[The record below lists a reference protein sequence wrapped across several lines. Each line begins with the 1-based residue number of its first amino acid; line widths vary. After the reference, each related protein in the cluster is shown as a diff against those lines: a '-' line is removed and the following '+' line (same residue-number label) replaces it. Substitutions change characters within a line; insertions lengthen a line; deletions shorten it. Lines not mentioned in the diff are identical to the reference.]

1 MKFSQMKN
9 AKREQENKIS
19 ALKSV
24 RGKTI
29 ILVDIVILIMM
40 IVLLANVVPKAQR
53 SMKNATQNYLADMAL
68 AYGTM
73 IENECADNGNETE
86 LTPDELK
93 SQLAEVGVKGIKSS
107 YAYVVDKNATM
118 LYHPTASKIGQ
129 PVENTVVKG
138 LVAQIQAGT
147 IPESSVT
154 SYNFN
159 GVIKYASYYVAPDGA
174 FILVISADESEVMKP
189 VNDMFSSSVV
199 IGIIVAIFM
208 GIICSLIVRKILQ
221 PIGLMTSFITKMTNL
236 DFTEDKTGKQL
247 AARQDE
253 FGYMA
258 RAIDQLQKKLASTID
273 RIKGQSSKL
282 YSSSDGMYKNAYSM
296 SETSEQVDKAVSEI
310 AEGASSQAGETQ
322 KATENVITIGNM
334 IEEAS
339 QEVKDLNEM
348 ASGMQNSNQVAIGIL
363 QELGSVNEQTRNSI
377 GDIARQTVTT
387 NESASKIR
395 EVTGLI
401 TEIAEETNL
410 LSLNASIEAARA
422 GDAGRGFAVVASQ
435 IQKLADQSSSSAK
448 QIEEIVDRLI
458 SDSEQAVATMDQVKA
473 IISKQSE
480 DVERTGNAFGEVSE
494 GIKNSMSVIQS
505 ISEKVRTMD
514 EARVNVVD
522 TVQNLTAIA
531 EENAASTQESSASV
545 TSITGIAVNIEQSSG
560 DLKQIA
566 MDLDEDMKEFKY

>member
-1 MKFSQMKN
+1 MKN

-129 PVENTVVKG
+129 PVENAIVKG

>member
-1 MKFSQMKN
+1 
-9 AKREQENKIS
+9 
-19 ALKSV
+19 
-24 RGKTI
+24 
-29 ILVDIVILIMM
+29 
-40 IVLLANVVPKAQR
+40 
-53 SMKNATQNYLADMAL
+53 
-68 AYGTM
+68 
-73 IENECADNGNETE
+73 
-86 LTPDELK
+86 
-93 SQLAEVGVKGIKSS
+93 
-107 YAYVVDKNATM
+107 
-118 LYHPTASKIGQ
+118 
-129 PVENTVVKG
+129 
-138 LVAQIQAGT
+138 
-147 IPESSVT
+147 
-154 SYNFN
+154 
-159 GVIKYASYYVAPDGA
+159 
-174 FILVISADESEVMKP
+174 
-189 VNDMFSSSVV
+189 
-199 IGIIVAIFM
+199 
-208 GIICSLIVRKILQ
+208 
-221 PIGLMTSFITKMTNL
+221 
-236 DFTEDKTGKQL
+236 
-247 AARQDE
+247 
-253 FGYMA
+253 
-258 RAIDQLQKKLASTID
+258 
-273 RIKGQSSKL
+273 
-282 YSSSDGMYKNAYSM
+282 M

-566 MDLDEDMKEFKY
+566 MDLDEDMINLCWNAFSSRFSKHIRKGSLLMITFYSLVRCLKIPRNCVKLLKRQAPSLLIWNRQRTLNICAVNVTSMHRSGQLRLQNCGIDDVLIFQQEISGMQTGMKSDFKRLRTGMVGKEKVQPLSLFLW

>member
-1 MKFSQMKN
+1 MKN

-53 SMKNATQNYLADMAL
+53 SMKNTTQNYLADMAL

-147 IPESSVT
+147 IPQSSVT

-174 FILVISADESEVMKP
+174 FILVISADESEVLKP

-208 GIICSLIVRKILQ
+208 GIICSLIVRNILK

-236 DFTEDKTGKQL
+236 DFTEDKTGQQL

-273 RIKGQSSKL
+273 RIKGQSNKL

-310 AEGASSQAGETQ
+310 AEGASSQASETQ

-348 ASGMQNSNQVAIGIL
+348 ASGMRNSNQVAIGIL

-531 EENAASTQESSASV
+531 EENAAGTQESSASV
-545 TSITGIAVNIEQSSG
+545 TSITGIAVNIEQSSS

>member
-1 MKFSQMKN
+1 MKN

-53 SMKNATQNYLADMAL
+53 SMKNTTQNYLADMAL

-73 IENECADNGNETE
+73 IENECVDNGNEAE

-129 PVENTVVKG
+129 PVENTIVKG

-174 FILVISADESEVMKP
+174 FILVISADESEVLKP

-236 DFTEDKTGKQL
+236 DFTEDKTGQQL

-480 DVERTGNAFGEVSE
+480 DVEKTGNAFGEVSE

-566 MDLDEDMKEFKY
+566 MDLDEEMKEFKY

>member
-1 MKFSQMKN
+1 MKN

-53 SMKNATQNYLADMAL
+53 SMKNTTQNYLADMAL

-73 IENECADNGNETE
+73 IENECVDNGHEAE

-93 SQLAEVGVKGIKSS
+93 SQLAEVGVKGITSS

-129 PVENTVVKG
+129 PVENTIVKG

-174 FILVISADESEVMKP
+174 FILVISADESEVLKP

-236 DFTEDKTGKQL
+236 DFTEDKTGQQL

-480 DVERTGNAFGEVSE
+480 DVEKTGNAFGEVSE

>member
-1 MKFSQMKN
+1 MKN

-129 PVENTVVKG
+129 PVENTIVKG

-154 SYNFN
+154 SYSFN

-174 FILVISADESEVMKP
+174 FILVISADESEVLKP

-236 DFTEDKTGKQL
+236 DFTEDKTGQQL

>member
-1 MKFSQMKN
+1 MKN

-53 SMKNATQNYLADMAL
+53 SMKNTTQNYLADMAL

-93 SQLAEVGVKGIKSS
+93 SQLAEVGVKGITSS

-129 PVENTVVKG
+129 PVENTIVKG

>member
-1 MKFSQMKN
+1 M
-9 AKREQENKIS
+9 
-19 ALKSV
+19 
-24 RGKTI
+24 
-29 ILVDIVILIMM
+29 
-40 IVLLANVVPKAQR
+40 
-53 SMKNATQNYLADMAL
+53 
-68 AYGTM
+68 
-73 IENECADNGNETE
+73 
-86 LTPDELK
+86 
-93 SQLAEVGVKGIKSS
+93 
-107 YAYVVDKNATM
+107 DK
-118 LYHPTASKIGQ
+118 
-129 PVENTVVKG
+129 E
-138 LVAQIQAGT
+138 
-147 IPESSVT
+147 
-154 SYNFN
+154 
-159 GVIKYASYYVAPDGA
+159 
-174 FILVISADESEVMKP
+174 
-189 VNDMFSSSVV
+189 
-199 IGIIVAIFM
+199 
-208 GIICSLIVRKILQ
+208 
-221 PIGLMTSFITKMTNL
+221 
-236 DFTEDKTGKQL
+236 
-247 AARQDE
+247 
-253 FGYMA
+253 
-258 RAIDQLQKKLASTID
+258 
-273 RIKGQSSKL
+273 
-282 YSSSDGMYKNAYSM
+282 
-296 SETSEQVDKAVSEI
+296 VSEI
-310 AEGASSQAGETQ
+310 AESASSQAGEKQ
-322 KATENVITIGNM
+322 KAKENVITIGNM

-339 QEVKDLNEM
+339 QGVKDLNEM
-348 ASGMQNSNQVAIGIL
+348 ASGMQNSDQVAIGIL

-480 DVERTGNAFGEVSE
+480 DVEKTGNAFGEVSE

>member
-1 MKFSQMKN
+1 MKN

-53 SMKNATQNYLADMAL
+53 SMKNTTQNYLADMAL

-93 SQLAEVGVKGIKSS
+93 SQLAEVGVKGITSS

>member
-1 MKFSQMKN
+1 
-9 AKREQENKIS
+9 
-19 ALKSV
+19 
-24 RGKTI
+24 
-29 ILVDIVILIMM
+29 
-40 IVLLANVVPKAQR
+40 
-53 SMKNATQNYLADMAL
+53 
-68 AYGTM
+68 M

-377 GDIARQTVTT
+377 GDIARQ
-387 NESASKIR
+387 
-395 EVTGLI
+395 
-401 TEIAEETNL
+401 
-410 LSLNASIEAARA
+410 
-422 GDAGRGFAVVASQ
+422 
-435 IQKLADQSSSSAK
+435 
-448 QIEEIVDRLI
+448 
-458 SDSEQAVATMDQVKA
+458 
-473 IISKQSE
+473 
-480 DVERTGNAFGEVSE
+480 
-494 GIKNSMSVIQS
+494 
-505 ISEKVRTMD
+505 
-514 EARVNVVD
+514 
-522 TVQNLTAIA
+522 
-531 EENAASTQESSASV
+531 
-545 TSITGIAVNIEQSSG
+545 
-560 DLKQIA
+560 
-566 MDLDEDMKEFKY
+566 

>member
-1 MKFSQMKN
+1 MKN

-53 SMKNATQNYLADMAL
+53 SMKNTTQNYLADMAL

-236 DFTEDKTGKQL
+236 DFTEDKTGQQL

-377 GDIARQTVTT
+377 GDIARQ
-387 NESASKIR
+387 
-395 EVTGLI
+395 
-401 TEIAEETNL
+401 
-410 LSLNASIEAARA
+410 
-422 GDAGRGFAVVASQ
+422 
-435 IQKLADQSSSSAK
+435 
-448 QIEEIVDRLI
+448 
-458 SDSEQAVATMDQVKA
+458 
-473 IISKQSE
+473 
-480 DVERTGNAFGEVSE
+480 
-494 GIKNSMSVIQS
+494 
-505 ISEKVRTMD
+505 
-514 EARVNVVD
+514 
-522 TVQNLTAIA
+522 
-531 EENAASTQESSASV
+531 
-545 TSITGIAVNIEQSSG
+545 
-560 DLKQIA
+560 
-566 MDLDEDMKEFKY
+566 

>member
-1 MKFSQMKN
+1 MKN

-159 GVIKYASYYVAPDGA
+159 SVIKYASYYVAPDGA

>member
-1 MKFSQMKN
+1 MVMGNTRN
-9 AKREQENKIS
+9 AGKEKIS
-19 ALKSV
+19 IFKSA

-29 ILVDIVILIMM
+29 ILVDVIIVLMM
-40 IVLLANVVPKAQR
+40 IVLLINVVPKAQS
-53 SMKNATQNYLADMAL
+53 SMRKTNKNYLADMAV
-68 AYGTM
+68 AYGQE
-73 IENECADNGNETE
+73 IEDECTLSGADKV
-86 LTPDELK
+86 LTADYLK
-93 SQLAEVGVKGIKSS
+93 EKLQDVGIEGITSS

-129 PVENTVVKG
+129 PVENSVVKG

-159 GVIKYASYYVAPDGA
+159 GTVKYASYYVAKDGS
-174 FILVISADESEVMKP
+174 FILVISADESEVLKP
-189 VNDMFSSSVV
+189 INDMLASSIL
-199 IGIIVAIFM
+199 IGIIIAVIV
-208 GIICSLIVRKILQ
+208 GIISSFVIGQILK
-221 PIGLMTSFITKMTNL
+221 PIGLMTTFISKMTNL
-236 DFTEDKTGKQL
+236 DFTDDHIGHAL

-258 RAIDQLQKKLASTID
+258 RAVVGLQKKLAVTIE
-273 RIKGQSSKL
+273 RIKGRSTKL
-282 YSSSDGMYKNAYSM
+282 FQSSDGMHQNANTM
-296 SETSEQVDKAVSEI
+296 SETSSQVDKAVSEI

-334 IEEAS
+334 IEETS
-339 QEVKDLNEM
+339 QEVTSLNEM
-348 ASGMQNSNQVAIGIL
+348 AEAMRDSNRVAIGIL
-363 QELGSVNEQTRNSI
+363 QELGKVNEQTQNSI
-377 GDIARQTVTT
+377 GEIAKQTTTT

-395 EVTGLI
+395 EVTSLI

-422 GDAGRGFAVVASQ
+422 GDAGKGFAVVASQ

-458 SDSEQAVATMDQVKA
+458 SDSEQAVATMDQVKE
-473 IISKQSE
+473 IITKQSE
-480 DVERTGNAFGEVSE
+480 DVEETGRAFGEVSD
-494 GIKNSMSVIQS
+494 GIDQSMNVIRN
-505 ISEKVRTMD
+505 ISDKVHTMD
-514 EARVNVVD
+514 QARVNVVD

-545 TSITGIAVNIEQSSG
+545 TSITGIAADIEQSSG

-566 MDLDEDMKEFKY
+566 RDLDEDMKEFKY

>member
-1 MKFSQMKN
+1 MKN

-53 SMKNATQNYLADMAL
+53 FMKNATQNYLADMAL

-147 IPESSVT
+147 IPQSSVT

-174 FILVISADESEVMKP
+174 FILVISADESEVLKP

-221 PIGLMTSFITKMTNL
+221 PIGLMTSFITN
-236 DFTEDKTGKQL
+236 
-247 AARQDE
+247 
-253 FGYMA
+253 
-258 RAIDQLQKKLASTID
+258 STFPA
-273 RIKGQSSKL
+273 
-282 YSSSDGMYKNAYSM
+282 N
-296 SETSEQVDKAVSEI
+296 
-310 AEGASSQAGETQ
+310 
-322 KATENVITIGNM
+322 
-334 IEEAS
+334 
-339 QEVKDLNEM
+339 
-348 ASGMQNSNQVAIGIL
+348 
-363 QELGSVNEQTRNSI
+363 
-377 GDIARQTVTT
+377 
-387 NESASKIR
+387 
-395 EVTGLI
+395 
-401 TEIAEETNL
+401 
-410 LSLNASIEAARA
+410 
-422 GDAGRGFAVVASQ
+422 
-435 IQKLADQSSSSAK
+435 
-448 QIEEIVDRLI
+448 
-458 SDSEQAVATMDQVKA
+458 
-473 IISKQSE
+473 ISK
-480 DVERTGNAFGEVSE
+480 
-494 GIKNSMSVIQS
+494 
-505 ISEKVRTMD
+505 
-514 EARVNVVD
+514 
-522 TVQNLTAIA
+522 
-531 EENAASTQESSASV
+531 
-545 TSITGIAVNIEQSSG
+545 
-560 DLKQIA
+560 
-566 MDLDEDMKEFKY
+566 

>member
-1 MKFSQMKN
+1 MKN

-448 QIEEIVDRLI
+448 QIEEIIDRLI

>member
-1 MKFSQMKN
+1 MKN

-19 ALKSV
+19 ALKFV

>member
-1 MKFSQMKN
+1 MKN